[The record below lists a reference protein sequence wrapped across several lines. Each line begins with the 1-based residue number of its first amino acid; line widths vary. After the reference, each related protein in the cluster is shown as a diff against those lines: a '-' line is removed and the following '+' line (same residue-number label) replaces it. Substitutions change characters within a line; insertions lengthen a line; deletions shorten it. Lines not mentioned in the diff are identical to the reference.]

1 MLLRWKFVWL
11 AGVLLWS
18 PLAFTVL
25 LVVPGSMTLFFA
37 VWYSHFP
44 NFDIGLDH
52 FSALTNRHPPR
63 DVRLFLCPT

>member
-37 VWYSHFP
+37 AWYSHF
-44 NFDIGLDH
+44 FKL
-52 FSALTNRHPPR
+52 RHWFGPFLSSDQPP
-63 DVRLFLCPT
+63 PAP